1 MATQVEESPLEA
13 REDRLRRRAK
23 RKSAKA
29 DRLEAR
35 GKTKRAAKKRGAA
48 KVKTAKADK
57 IAGKQD
63 AKDEK
68 QAGRQAKK
76 LAKVK
81 GKAKKKAERKEN
93 RGKKIKKAGQD
104 IAAAGKKV
112 SDAAKGAKDKV
123 KGAKDKVKKAVS
135 KKKKQVT
142 AAVAGAKEGY
152 NSVAMH
158 GPAAKWGGNKDD
170 YHRED
175 GHKTGDV
182 GGGKYGKG
190 GHFKDYEGPSMGVHD
205 AETDYRGHAMD
216 NMGKENKLGILD
228 GNPPKGAGYY
238 GSAMYGPSKYDNAHT
253 LKNPGHHQA
262 PSMSGK
268 AKSFGK
274 GPKYGGGSPISKHF
288 GRNRSKKRQIDKVI

>member
-35 GKTKRAAKKRGAA
+35 GKTKRAAKKRGQAG
-48 KVKTAKADK
+48 VKTAKADK

-81 GKAKKKAERKEN
+81 GKVKKKADRKEN

-104 IAAAGKKV
+104 IAAAGKKA

-142 AAVAGAKEGY
+142 AAVAGAKKGY

-158 GPAAKWGGNKDD
+158 GTAAYGEGKHEYKRKDK
-170 YHRED
+170 D
-175 GHKTGDV
+175 GVETKAGDINHH
-182 GGGKYGKG
+182 Y
-190 GHFKDYEGPSMGVHD
+190 KDYEGPSMGVHD

-288 GRNRSKKRQIDKVI
+288 GRNRSKKR